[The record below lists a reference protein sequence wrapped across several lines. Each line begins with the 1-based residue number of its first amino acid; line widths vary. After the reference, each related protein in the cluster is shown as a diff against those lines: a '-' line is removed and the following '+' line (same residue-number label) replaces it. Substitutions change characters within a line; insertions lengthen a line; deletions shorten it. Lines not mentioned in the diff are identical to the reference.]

1 MSRIVRTGDPAPRGK
16 ESPGGPTRTNRSRVG
31 LVAVCLFVTCAV
43 VVGHDRATTAARD
56 RQRLAAAREGALK
69 CVRRQ
74 RVFNARRAA
83 SPPAWPPPAGT
94 SASTVSPSSVFVPNE
109 EKLYALDVPGTR
121 LEAVG
126 DQNIRLAELRGWLRG
141 VDPVC
146 KGSDPAW
153 YYLLEP
159 DLAWA
164 EAAGLRPSDILRVGN
179 IAALGDLRLR
189 NSPSQIES
197 RPLVRIEFGGWDESK
212 LGSPAPPD
220 WRFRGFA
227 GCPNVFFAFD
237 PLRPV
242 PNGPT
247 LAPGLY
253 VRVVGSLVSDA
264 PHGTKA
270 TAGVW
275 LVRNFGL
282 AFAPEHVIHA
292 AERAWSEGGEENPD
306 NPARWTEI
314 HPPDL
319 IEPLPAPPLEE
330 TVRGV
335 TVRRAGEILS
345 RFGKPMGLSMAPPAP
360 RPVWARG
367 IKVRET
373 ILDADLDGSF
383 ARSVSACRVD
393 SSRDAAR
400 IHIDLE
406 SAGADQ
412 FAAIFRVSWSAE
424 GNSWS
429 VVRPRPRPPSQRA
442 QKRQRIAD
450 SDPSPLSILF
460 GP

>member
-1 MSRIVRTGDPAPRGK
+1 
-16 ESPGGPTRTNRSRVG
+16 
-31 LVAVCLFVTCAV
+31 
-43 VVGHDRATTAARD
+43 
-56 RQRLAAAREGALK
+56 
-69 CVRRQ
+69 
-74 RVFNARRAA
+74 
-83 SPPAWPPPAGT
+83 
-94 SASTVSPSSVFVPNE
+94 VSPSSVFTPNQ

-121 LEAVG
+121 AEAVG
-126 DQNIRLAELRGWLRG
+126 DDHIQLTELRGWLRS

-189 NSPSQIES
+189 SSPSQIES

-212 LGSPAPPD
+212 LGSPAPAD

-227 GCPNVFFAFD
+227 GCPSVFFAFD
-237 PLRPV
+237 PIRPV
-242 PNGPT
+242 PKGPT

-282 AFAPEHVIHA
+282 AVAPEHVIHA
-292 AERAWSEGGEENPD
+292 AERAWSEGGEDNPD

-319 IEPLPAPPLEE
+319 IEALPARQSEE

-335 TVRRAGEILS
+335 AVRRPDGILS
-345 RFGKPMGLSMAPPAP
+345 RTAKPMDLSMTPPAP

-367 IKVRET
+367 IAVRET
-373 ILDADLDGSF
+373 ILDAALEASF
-383 ARSVSACRVD
+383 TRSLSACRVAF
-393 SSRDAAR
+393 SEGAAR

-406 SAGADQ
+406 SAGSEQ
-412 FAAIFRVSWSAE
+412 FAAIFRAAWSAQ

-429 VVRPRPRPPSQRA
+429 IVRPRPRPPSLRV
-442 QKRQRIAD
+442 QKGPRTHD
-450 SDPSPLSILF
+450 SDPSSLSILF